1 MDSSIMNWLPVVG
14 VFIAFTGL
22 TLAMRRSIRADWDRL
37 DKKLDVHAAQSAQ
50 QLDAKLDAFRAAM
63 KSEVALQSAQLEQR
77 LNAKLDAHAA
87 QSAQQLDA
95 KLDAFRAVMKIE
107 IALQFAQL
115 EQRLNERLDAHAAQ
129 LRQLF
134 HEGLAR
140 QDAKM
145 AETLRDGFSYRMER
159 IDPKDRAAELAESY
173 NPQEFHKGET
183 K

>member
-1 MDSSIMNWLPVVG
+1 MDSSMMNWLPVVG
-14 VFIAFTGL
+14 VFIAFAGL

-37 DKKLDVHAAQSAQ
+37 DKKLDAHAAQSAQ

-63 KSEVALQSAQLEQR
+63 KSE
-77 LNAKLDAHAA
+77 
-87 QSAQQLDA
+87 
-95 KLDAFRAVMKIE
+95 
-107 IALQFAQL
+107 IASQFAQL

-159 IDPKDRAAELAESY
+159 IDPKDRAAEPAESY
-173 NPQEFHKGET
+173 APQEFHEEET